1 MAPDGSGK
9 RRLPGLSTRLRL
21 TLIYT
26 TVSILSVVVLFGL
39 SFYSLY
45 RTLQQDELRDMQQRL
60 LGYWAQFQ
68 TGGIEL
74 LQEQIEVDNLVVGE
88 RPFFVRIASRQ
99 NETLLLSYPRVWD
112 DFNIRSLEMADLD
125 PASLHRLTSPDHD
138 FAIEV
143 GGIWLSDE
151 YYLQLGLSTETR
163 TRLLALFQRNFFL
176 IATAV
181 VVAGV
186 VVGLGIASR
195 ALRPIARVTAV
206 AREIIETGRLDA
218 RVEQGTGGGEL
229 AQLVELINR
238 MLGRIDRLVDG
249 MRNTVDMVAHDL
261 RTPIT
266 RLRAQAELALR
277 NGNPE
282 EMESALAGTV
292 EQSDEILRFV
302 NTLLDI
308 TEAESGVIQLD
319 YQFVEL
325 RRLFLEIRD
334 LYELIAEER
343 GITIEIEVPEALS
356 VEADRVRLQQVV
368 ANLVDN
374 AVKYCRENG
383 TVRLSARRIDA
394 GGSRSGAPSSRGGAE
409 SGASDSS
416 RVRSAPPT
424 VEILVSDTGPGIDTE
439 EQERI
444 WERMYRGVLQPAK
457 PGLGLGLSLVRA
469 IVIAHHGTVR
479 VESRP
484 GEGSR
489 FFVELPERRNS

>member
-1 MAPDGSGK
+1 MAPDGAGN
-9 RRLPGLSTRLRL
+9 RPLPGLSTRLRL
-21 TLIYT
+21 TLVYT

-99 NETLLLSYPRVWD
+99 NETLLVSYPRVWD
-112 DFNIRSLEMADLD
+112 AFNIRSLEMTELD
-125 PASLHRLTSPDHD
+125 PASLHLLSSPDHD
-138 FAIEV
+138 FSIEV

-151 YYLQLGLSTETR
+151 YFLQLGLSTETR
-163 TRLLALFQRNFFL
+163 TRLLALFRRNFL
-176 IATAV
+176 VIASAV

-206 AREIIETGRLDA
+206 AREIIETGRLDS

-277 NGNPE
+277 SGSPE

-292 EQSDEILRFV
+292 EQSDEILRFI
-302 NTLLDI
+302 NTLLAI
-308 TEAESGVIQLD
+308 TEAESGVMHLD
-319 YQFVEL
+319 YQMVEL
-325 RRLFLEIRD
+325 QRLFREIRD

-343 GITIEIEVPEALS
+343 GITIEIEAPDALT
-356 VEADRVRLQQVV
+356 VEADRVRLRQVV

-383 TVRLSARRIDA
+383 TVRLSASSVEDDPIGRSDATGRGDTSPRR
-394 GGSRSGAPSSRGGAE
+394 
-409 SGASDSS
+409 
-416 RVRSAPPT
+416 VQL
-424 VEILVSDTGPGIDTE
+424 VVSDTGPGINAE
-439 EQERI
+439 EHGRI
-444 WERMYRGVLQPAK
+444 WERMYRGTLQPVQS
-457 PGLGLGLSLVRA
+457 GLGLGLSLVRA

-479 VESRP
+479 VESSP
-484 GEGSR
+484 GEGAR
-489 FFVELPERRNS
+489 FFVTLPERNSS